1 MARKGLFY
9 LTYSNF
15 EYIIIYQQQRI
26 TMSEV
31 MKTEKIKKE
40 IPTKEYT
47 ASEKAKI
54 LDKLITARVGLLLR
68 HPFFGNLATR
78 MKLIDASDWCPTL
91 ATDGRNF
98 YYNND
103 FVYKLKPKEA
113 EFGFAHEVLHNVFD
127 HMGRRDHRDPVISN
141 IAADY
146 AANQILKDEG
156 IGEVPSW
163 IKIYQDNKYRGQS
176 YEQIYEELESKAT
189 KIDLSTL
196 GELLDEHLDGEG
208 DDDSKDGDNEGNGKG
223 PPRLTADEKKK
234 IRDEIKEAMVA
245 AAQAAGAG
253 RVPAGVQRLIQTFT
267 EPKMDWR
274 QMLRMNIQSIIKS
287 NFSFSRP
294 NRKSQHCGAVL
305 PGLMNE
311 ETIDVAVAIDMSG
324 SISDK
329 MANDFISEVKGIM
342 DEYVDFKLD
351 LWCFD
356 TEVYGY
362 QQFTSD
368 NADEIMEYKCKGGGG
383 TDFDVNY
390 SFMKDND
397 INPKRFIMFT
407 DGYPCG
413 SWGDEDYCESLFIV
427 HGNDKIISPFGQTAH
442 YK

>member
-1 MARKGLFY
+1 M
-9 LTYSNF
+9 TS
-15 EYIIIYQQQRI
+15 
-26 TMSEV
+26 V
-31 MKTEKIKKE
+31 MKTEKIRKPKN
-40 IPTKEYT
+40 TKQYS
-47 ASEKAKI
+47 AADKNKI

-78 MKLIDASDWCPTL
+78 LKMVEADDWCATL

-98 YYNND
+98 YYNNE
-103 FVYKLKPKEA
+103 FVDKLKPKEA
-113 EFGFAHEVLHNVFD
+113 VFGFAHEVLHNVFD
-127 HMGRRDHRDPVISN
+127 HMGRRDGRDPALSN

-146 AANQILKDEG
+146 ATNQILKDEK

-163 IKIYQDNKYRGQS
+163 IKIFQDNKYRGMS
-176 YEQIYEELESKAT
+176 YEQIYQDLYDKAE
-189 KIDLSTL
+189 KIDISTL

-208 DDDSKDGDNEGNGKG
+208 EGEGNDDGDGDKEGKG

-245 AAQAAGAG
+245 AAHAAGAG
-253 RVPAGVQRLIQTFT
+253 RIPAGVARMISEFT

-274 QMLRMNIQSIIKS
+274 EMLRMNIQSILKS

-294 NRKSQHCGAVL
+294 NRKSQHCGAIL
-305 PGLMNE
+305 PGMMNE
-311 ETIDVAVAIDMSG
+311 ETIDVSVAIDMSG
-324 SISDK
+324 SISNEQAK
-329 MANDFISEVKGIM
+329 DFLSEVKGIM

-362 QQFTSD
+362 KQFTGD
-368 NADEIMEYKCKGGGG
+368 TADEIMEYKCKGGGG
-383 TDFDVNY
+383 TAFEANWD
-390 SFMKDND
+390 FMKEQN
-397 INPKRFIMFT
+397 IEPKRFIMFT

-413 SWGDEDYCESLFIV
+413 SWGDEDYCDTLFIV
-427 HGNDKIISPFGQTAH
+427 HGNDAIIAPFGQTAH

>member
-1 MARKGLFY
+1 M
-9 LTYSNF
+9 TS
-15 EYIIIYQQQRI
+15 
-26 TMSEV
+26 V
-31 MKTEKIKKE
+31 MKAEKIKK
-40 IPTKEYT
+40 PVATKEYT
-47 ASEKAKI
+47 SAEKSKI
-54 LDKLITARVGLLLR
+54 VEKLVTARIGLLLR

-78 MKLIDASDWCPTL
+78 MKLIDASDWCATL

-103 FVYKLKPKEA
+103 FVNKLKPKEA

-127 HMGRRDHRDPVISN
+127 HMGRRDHRDPTLSN

-146 AANQILKDEG
+146 AVNQILKDEK

-163 IKIYQDNKYRGQS
+163 IKIFQDNKYRGLS
-176 YEQIYEELESKAT
+176 YEQIYDDLYEKAE
-189 KIDLSTL
+189 KIDIGSL

-208 DDDSKDGDNEGNGKG
+208 DDDGDEDGDGNKEGKG
-223 PPRLTADEKKK
+223 KGRPKLTAEEKKAIK
-234 IRDEIKEAMVA
+234 DEIKEAMVA

-253 RVPAGVQRLIQTFT
+253 RVPAGVRRLIQDFT

-274 QMLRMNIQSIIKS
+274 QLLRMNIQSIIKS
-287 NFSFSRP
+287 NFSFQRP

-305 PGLMNE
+305 PGMMNE
-311 ETIDVAVAIDMSG
+311 ETIDVSVAIDMSG
-324 SISDK
+324 SISDA
-329 MANDFISEVKGIM
+329 MAKDFLSEVKGIM

-356 TEVYGY
+356 TQVYNY
-362 QQFTSD
+362 ARFTGD
-368 NADEIMEYKCKGGGG
+368 TADEIMGYEPKGGGG

-390 SFMKDND
+390 QFMKDEG
-397 INPKRFIMFT
+397 IEPKRFIMFT

-413 SWGDEDYCESLFIV
+413 SWGDEDYCESLFII
-427 HGNDKIISPFGQTAH
+427 HGNDSIISPFGQTAY

>member
-1 MARKGLFY
+1 
-9 LTYSNF
+9 
-15 EYIIIYQQQRI
+15 
-26 TMSEV
+26 
-31 MKTEKIKKE
+31 MKTERIRKPKK
-40 IPTKEYT
+40 TKEFT
-47 ASEKAKI
+47 EREKNLI

-78 MKLIDASDWCPTL
+78 LKLVEASDWCATL

-98 YYNND
+98 YYNLE
-103 FVYKLKPKEA
+103 FVDKLKPKEA

-127 HMGRRDHRDPVISN
+127 HMGRRDSRDPALSN

-146 AANQILKDEG
+146 ATNQILKDER

-163 IKIYQDNKYRGQS
+163 IKIFQDNKYRGKS
-176 YEQIYEELESKAT
+176 YEEIYEELYEKAD
-189 KIDLSTL
+189 KIDLSKL
-196 GELLDEHLDGEG
+196 GELLDEHLDDEMNGDSDGDGEG
-208 DDDSKDGDNEGNGKG
+208 GDKEGKG
-223 PPRLTADEKKK
+223 RPRLSAEDKKK

-253 RVPAGVQRLIQTFT
+253 RVPAGVQRIIGDFT

-294 NRKSQHCGAVL
+294 NRKSQHCGAIL
-305 PGLMNE
+305 PGMMNQ
-311 ETIDVAVAIDMSG
+311 ETIDVSVAIDMSG

-329 MANDFISEVKGIM
+329 MAKDFLSEVKGIM

-356 TEVYGY
+356 TEIYGY
-362 QQFTSD
+362 KQFTGD
-368 NADEIMEYKCKGGGG
+368 TADEIMEYECKGGGG
-383 TDFDVNY
+383 TDFDVNFE
-390 SFMKDND
+390 FMKNQD
-397 INPKRFIMFT
+397 IVPKRFIMFT

-427 HGNDKIISPFGQTAH
+427 HGNDAIIAPFGQTAH

>member
-1 MARKGLFY
+1 M
-9 LTYSNF
+9 TS
-15 EYIIIYQQQRI
+15 
-26 TMSEV
+26 V
-31 MKTEKIKKE
+31 MKTEKIRKPKN
-40 IPTKEYT
+40 TKQYS
-47 ASEKAKI
+47 AADKNKI

-78 MKLIDASDWCPTL
+78 LKMVEADDWCATL

-98 YYNND
+98 YYNNE
-103 FVYKLKPKEA
+103 FVDKLKPKEA

-127 HMGRRDHRDPVISN
+127 HMGRRDGRDPALSN

-146 AANQILKDEG
+146 ATNQILKDEK

-163 IKIYQDNKYRGQS
+163 IKIFQDNKYRGMS
-176 YEQIYEELESKAT
+176 YEQIYQDLYDKAE
-189 KIDLSTL
+189 KIDISTL

-208 DDDSKDGDNEGNGKG
+208 EGEGEGNDDGDGDKEGKG

-245 AAQAAGAG
+245 AAHAAGAG
-253 RVPAGVQRLIQTFT
+253 RIPAGVARMISEFT

-274 QMLRMNIQSIIKS
+274 EMLRMNIQSILKS

-294 NRKSQHCGAVL
+294 NRKSQHCGAIL
-305 PGLMNE
+305 PGMMNE
-311 ETIDVAVAIDMSG
+311 ETIDVSVAIDMSG
-324 SISDK
+324 SISNEQAK
-329 MANDFISEVKGIM
+329 DFLSEVKGIM

-362 QQFTSD
+362 KQFTGD
-368 NADEIMEYKCKGGGG
+368 TADEIMEYKCKGGGG
-383 TDFDVNY
+383 TAFEANWD
-390 SFMKDND
+390 FMKEQN
-397 INPKRFIMFT
+397 IEPKRFIMFT

-413 SWGDEDYCESLFIV
+413 SWGDEDYCDTLFIV
-427 HGNDKIISPFGQTAH
+427 HGNDAIIAPFGQTAH